1 MTMERVR
8 RLNGKWEQARGEAV
22 TLWRLERGREHLR
35 CFIVEPPRGFWVGV
49 ERGADLIFS
58 DTYPD
63 LDEALMRAEGLKSP
77 LLVAGW
83 AEADDN

>member
-1 MTMERVR
+1 MERVR
-8 RLNGKWEQARGEAV
+8 KMGAKWEQARGEAV
-22 TLWRLERGREHLR
+22 TLWRLERAHEHLR

-49 ERGADLIFS
+49 ERGPDLIFS
-58 DTYPD
+58 DTYAD

-83 AEADDN
+83 TEPDEH